1 MKRIKDYN
9 EEDVQTWFGN
19 QSIAGLV
26 AKVVGALV
34 ALAVLVGVIGFIGGW
49 FSEAAKVIS
58 PANVKEQW
66 RFAYDYD
73 ASLEAIATQW
83 CAMKGV
89 ENAETNPDY
98 KSQRISQRLATET
111 LYASVAAEYNGRLA
125 DAFRAKIVAPP
136 DVPHTAPLLT
146 DKTQRLCPN
155 F

>member
-1 MKRIKDYN
+1 MKRIGDYT
-9 EEDVQTWFGN
+9 EEGAQSWFQRQTV
-19 QSIAGLV
+19 AGLV
-26 AKVVGALV
+26 LKITGVVIALMLFFGA
-34 ALAVLVGVIGFIGGW
+34 IGFVAGW
-49 FSEAAKVIS
+49 FNEAVKVIS

-83 CAMKGV
+83 CSLKAV

-98 KSQRISQRLATET
+98 KAQRISQRLATET
-111 LYASVAAEYNGRLA
+111 RYAAVAAEYDGRLA

-146 DKTQRLCPN
+146 EKTARLCP
-155 F
+155 

>member
-1 MKRIKDYN
+1 MKRIGEYT
-9 EEDVQTWFGN
+9 EDDLKRQTPV
-19 QSIAGLV
+19 GLV
-26 AKVVGALV
+26 LRVIAVIV
-34 ALAVLVGVIGFIGGW
+34 ALTLVIGACTFVVSWI
-49 FSEAAKVIS
+49 SEAGKVIS

-83 CAMKGV
+83 CSLKAV
-89 ENAETNPDY
+89 EVAETNPDY

-111 LYASVAAEYNGRLA
+111 RYAAVAAEYNGRLA

-146 DKTQRLCPN
+146 DKTQRLCP
-155 F
+155 